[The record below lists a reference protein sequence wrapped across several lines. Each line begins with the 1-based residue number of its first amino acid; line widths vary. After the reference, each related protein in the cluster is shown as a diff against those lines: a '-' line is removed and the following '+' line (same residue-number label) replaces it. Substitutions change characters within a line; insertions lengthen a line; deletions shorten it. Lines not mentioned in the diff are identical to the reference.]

1 MFRLRYS
8 RKEWSEEKASWRPVV
23 FLNLVRNV
31 NTILSHLSSEM
42 FNDISYDADDSKEGL
57 QAPRPPRTFNDV
69 KFTDKHQRLWE
80 KLAPLA
86 DIQRVLE
93 EQLGLASLG
102 LQSTSVNAAALFDQD
117 IQCSSSL
124 SQYRGLHEPSVYSSG
139 GWKSARESTLAL
151 LKESDRED
159 GIALELA
166 KYQKD
171 IKELWEDDVV
181 MEVLSRQK
189 VRLEDK
195 PGL

>member
-1 MFRLRYS
+1 MTFRTMQ
-8 RKEWSEEKASWRPVV
+8 
-23 FLNLVRNV
+23 
-31 NTILSHLSSEM
+31 TIPKRAYKRHDRLELSTMSNSPT
-42 FNDISYDADDSKEGL
+42 NISD
-57 QAPRPPRTFNDV
+57 
-69 KFTDKHQRLWE
+69 